1 MTQDVWNSVQIG
13 AILDLM
19 FADREELAQKVKIIE
34 NVVTGPISSIAI

>member
-34 NVVTGPISSIAI
+34 NVTGPISSIAI